1 MIQYDVK
8 CPVCGKINKGLYL
21 AETGGWMECECCG
34 AIVEAA
40 VFRDNNAIPNLT
52 TEFCEEKMTRAVG

>member
-8 CPVCGKINKGLYL
+8 CPACGKINKGLYL

-40 VFRDNNAIPNLT
+40 VFHDGKTLPILT
-52 TEFCEEKMTRAVG
+52 TELYAEVLTRAVG